1 MRASK
6 YSPRTKREGD
16 TYTILNASA
25 QDLLSEITADIK
37 AKVPLEIQT
46 RYVLEQQPCLV
57 VIGGRPFSVFVA
69 LLSSGIGIG

>member
-6 YSPRTKREGD
+6 YSPRTK
-16 TYTILNASA
+16 TFTILNASA

-37 AKVPLEIQT
+37 AKVPLEIQA
-46 RYVLEQQPCLV
+46 RYVLEQPCLV